1 MVQELPKPPWY
12 RRVWTLYLA
21 IAVVTVGALA
31 ATVALR
37 SQAAQRADPPAATD
51 APVDATPPNQAD
63 ATRQAT
69 TLPPRTTVR
78 AKLGVFWQKTGS
90 AGHYGALF
98 DVPNGWRLVWSFN
111 CRSFAKYGGGNFKI
125 SGEGKLDDVS
135 VQTFAVKASGTER
148 VPGGGRGR
156 LVIETVCDRWTVRA
170 IKP

>member
-1 MVQELPKPPWY
+1 VQELPKPPWY
-12 RRVWTLYLA
+12 RRMGILYLA
-21 IAVVTVGALA
+21 VGVVVVGVLA
-31 ATVALR
+31 ATAAVV
-37 SQAAQRADPPAATD
+37 SQAAQREDPPTVTDVPVEAAQ
-51 APVDATPPNQAD
+51 PNQAD
-63 ATRQAT
+63 AIQAAT

-90 AGHYGALF
+90 AGHYGTQF
-98 DVPNGWRLVWSFN
+98 EVPNGWRLVWSFN

-125 SGEGKLDDVS
+125 SGEGELDDVS
-135 VQTFAVKASGTER
+135 VQKFAVRASGTER